1 MYGLFAASSISW
13 KWENHF
19 FLFAFLF
26 RFLMSTCYP
35 VKAGQSCGGAAGLAR
50 KEAHNINTKTQS
62 SELNSMNF
70 KCQKLDIKKQLN
82 QYYFNNDG
90 GSGNVFYST

>member
-1 MYGLFAASSISW
+1 MGFLLLHLSVENGKIIFFYLLF
-13 KWENHF
+13 F
-19 FLFAFLF
+19 F

-70 KCQKLDIKKQLN
+70 KCQKLDIKK
-82 QYYFNNDG
+82 
-90 GSGNVFYST
+90 TT